1 MDSLSAEVV
10 GRELLSTRKLAEILD
25 CSPKTVQDW
34 LYKDRKTQTAD
45 PLPYYRLGGLVRFR
59 LSDVLRW
66 IERRRVRV
74 SAALYMDR
82 TEAPCGRTKTR
93 LANL

>member
-1 MDSLSAEVV
+1 MGEVLFQV
-10 GRELLSTRKLAEILD
+10 LEVTMNDASRVTLEAELLSVRRLAQVLD

-34 LYKDRKTQTAD
+34 LYKDRKKQTMD

-59 LSDVLRW
+59 VSEVLDW

-74 SAALYMDR
+74 GL
-82 TEAPCGRTKTR
+82 KFVK
-93 LANL
+93 